1 MALGPKT
8 NQGAMFTAGAG
19 FKFKGGGASGPSG
32 VRIEHRIGIQAP
44 VETIWDILYDLERW
58 HEWNPLYPQAEG
70 KLRIGGQLTL
80 TLALEGEKPQVIQP
94 TVLDWVPNDQIHW
107 RLKMMGGLV
116 STTRFLEL
124 EKLEE
129 ASTIFSNGELIGG
142 LLGPTAARRM
152 GRKIYRGFEAMSQA
166 LKARAEAQWRAAG
179 GTPTSAA

>member
-44 VETIWDILYDLERW
+44 VETIWDVLYDLERW

-107 RLKMMGGLV
+107 RLKMMGGLI
-116 STTRFLEL
+116 STTRFLEI
-124 EKLEE
+124 EE
-129 ASTIFSNGELIGG
+129 LDTAACIFSNGEIFGG
-142 LLGPTAARRM
+142 LMGPSVGKRM
-152 GRKIYRGFEAMSQA
+152 GRKIYRAFLTMDEA
-166 LKARAEAQWRAAG
+166 LKERAEAVWRAQG
-179 GTPTSAA
+179 GKPTSDS